1 MTENNFLTKTL
12 TKTALTRRSFLKW
25 SAALGGTT
33 ALAGGLNYGL
43 KAAEEAAVSEGEW
56 IVAACWHNCGGRC
69 PNYALVKDGIVI
81 RQKTDDSHTDTP
93 DFPQQRGCARGRVQ
107 RHQCFGADR
116 IKYPM
121 KRKNWEPGGGWHF
134 CDLVMILVYGQVLEA
149 VLIHTD
155 RSDDELT
162 LVAYLRRAFSISDAD
177 HRSITRSLDRQLEQ
191 TIHRNVLQDFRMR
204 LDDTMDRIGGIF
216 DRLGF
221 QI

>member
-1 MTENNFLTKTL
+1 VETRLSDCLAVFHGATRI
-12 TKTALTRRSFLKW
+12 ALRDGQLS
-25 SAALGGTT
+25 
-33 ALAGGLNYGL
+33 N
-43 KAAEEAAVSEGEW
+43 GEK
-56 IVAACWHNCGGRC
+56 RL
-69 PNYALVKDGIVI
+69 LVKLAHALKLDEDEP
-81 RQKTDDSHTDTP
+81 RQVYDAVVENREP
-93 DFPQQRGCARGRVQ
+93 GRGRE
-107 RHQCFGADR
+107 
-116 IKYPM
+116 IS
-121 KRKNWEPGGGWHF
+121 
-134 CDLVMILVYGQVLEA
+134 DLEMILVYGQVLEA

>member
-1 MTENNFLTKTL
+1 METQLSDCLAVFHGATRI
-12 TKTALTRRSFLKW
+12 ALRDGQLS
-25 SAALGGTT
+25 
-33 ALAGGLNYGL
+33 N
-43 KAAEEAAVSEGEW
+43 GEK
-56 IVAACWHNCGGRC
+56 RL
-69 PNYALVKDGIVI
+69 LVKLAHALKLDEDEP
-81 RQKTDDSHTDTP
+81 RQVYDAVVENREP
-93 DFPQQRGCARGRVQ
+93 GRGRQ
-107 RHQCFGADR
+107 
-116 IKYPM
+116 IS
-121 KRKNWEPGGGWHF
+121 
-134 CDLVMILVYGQVLEA
+134 DLEMILVYGQVLEA

>member
-1 MTENNFLTKTL
+1 METRLSDCLAVFHGATRI
-12 TKTALTRRSFLKW
+12 ALRDGQLS
-25 SAALGGTT
+25 
-33 ALAGGLNYGL
+33 N
-43 KAAEEAAVSEGEW
+43 GEK
-56 IVAACWHNCGGRC
+56 RL
-69 PNYALVKDGIVI
+69 LVKLAHALKLDEDEP
-81 RQKTDDSHTDTP
+81 RQVYDAVVENREP
-93 DFPQQRGCARGRVQ
+93 GRGRQ
-107 RHQCFGADR
+107 
-116 IKYPM
+116 IS
-121 KRKNWEPGGGWHF
+121 
-134 CDLVMILVYGQVLEA
+134 DLEMILVYGQILEA

>member
-1 MTENNFLTKTL
+1 METRLSDCLAVFHGATRI
-12 TKTALTRRSFLKW
+12 ALRDGQLS
-25 SAALGGTT
+25 
-33 ALAGGLNYGL
+33 N
-43 KAAEEAAVSEGEW
+43 GEK
-56 IVAACWHNCGGRC
+56 RL
-69 PNYALVKDGIVI
+69 LVKLAHTLKLDEDEP
-81 RQKTDDSHTDTP
+81 RQVYDAVVENREP
-93 DFPQQRGCARGRVQ
+93 GRGRQ
-107 RHQCFGADR
+107 
-116 IKYPM
+116 IS
-121 KRKNWEPGGGWHF
+121 
-134 CDLVMILVYGQVLEA
+134 DLEMILVYGQVLEA

>member
-1 MTENNFLTKTL
+1 VETRLSDCLAVFHGATRI
-12 TKTALTRRSFLKW
+12 ALRDGQLS
-25 SAALGGTT
+25 
-33 ALAGGLNYGL
+33 N
-43 KAAEEAAVSEGEW
+43 GEK
-56 IVAACWHNCGGRC
+56 RL
-69 PNYALVKDGIVI
+69 LVKLAHALKLDEEEP
-81 RQKTDDSHTDTP
+81 RQVYDAVVEN
-93 DFPQQRGCARGRVQ
+93 R
-107 RHQCFGADR
+107 
-116 IKYPM
+116 
-121 KRKNWEPGGGWHF
+121 EPGLGRQIS
-134 CDLVMILVYGQVLEA
+134 DLEMILVYGQVLEA

>member
-1 MTENNFLTKTL
+1 METRLSDCLAVFHGATRI
-12 TKTALTRRSFLKW
+12 ALRDGQLS
-25 SAALGGTT
+25 
-33 ALAGGLNYGL
+33 N
-43 KAAEEAAVSEGEW
+43 GEK
-56 IVAACWHNCGGRC
+56 RL
-69 PNYALVKDGIVI
+69 LVKLAHALKLDEDEP
-81 RQKTDDSHTDTP
+81 RQVYDAVVEHREP
-93 DFPQQRGCARGRVQ
+93 GRGRQ
-107 RHQCFGADR
+107 
-116 IKYPM
+116 IS
-121 KRKNWEPGGGWHF
+121 
-134 CDLVMILVYGQVLEA
+134 DLEMILVYGQVLEA

-177 HRSITRSLDRQLEQ
+177 HRSITRSLDRQLAQ

>member
-1 MTENNFLTKTL
+1 METQLSDCLAVFHGATRI
-12 TKTALTRRSFLKW
+12 ALRDGQLS
-25 SAALGGTT
+25 
-33 ALAGGLNYGL
+33 N
-43 KAAEEAAVSEGEW
+43 GEK
-56 IVAACWHNCGGRC
+56 RL
-69 PNYALVKDGIVI
+69 LVKLAHALKLDEDDPRQVYDAVI
-81 RQKTDDSHTDTP
+81 ENR
-93 DFPQQRGCARGRVQ
+93 
-107 RHQCFGADR
+107 
-116 IKYPM
+116 
-121 KRKNWEPGGGWHF
+121 EPGQGRQIS
-134 CDLVMILVYGQVLEA
+134 DLEMILIYGQVLEA

>member
-1 MTENNFLTKTL
+1 METRLSDCLAVFHGATRI
-12 TKTALTRRSFLKW
+12 ALRDGQLS
-25 SAALGGTT
+25 
-33 ALAGGLNYGL
+33 N
-43 KAAEEAAVSEGEW
+43 GEK
-56 IVAACWHNCGGRC
+56 RL
-69 PNYALVKDGIVI
+69 LVKLAHALKLDEDEPRQVYDAVI
-81 RQKTDDSHTDTP
+81 ENREP
-93 DFPQQRGCARGRVQ
+93 GRGRQ
-107 RHQCFGADR
+107 
-116 IKYPM
+116 IS
-121 KRKNWEPGGGWHF
+121 
-134 CDLVMILVYGQVLEA
+134 DLEMMLVYGQVLEA

>member
-1 MTENNFLTKTL
+1 METRLSDCLAVFHGATRI
-12 TKTALTRRSFLKW
+12 ALRDGQLS
-25 SAALGGTT
+25 
-33 ALAGGLNYGL
+33 N
-43 KAAEEAAVSEGEW
+43 GEK
-56 IVAACWHNCGGRC
+56 RL
-69 PNYALVKDGIVI
+69 LVKLAHALKLDEDEP
-81 RQKTDDSHTDTP
+81 RQVYDAVVEN
-93 DFPQQRGCARGRVQ
+93 RGPGRGRES
-107 RHQCFGADR
+107 R
-116 IKYPM
+116 
-121 KRKNWEPGGGWHF
+121 
-134 CDLVMILVYGQVLEA
+134 DLEMILVYGQGLEA
-149 VLIHTD
+149 VLIDTD

>member
-1 MTENNFLTKTL
+1 METRLSDCLAVFHGATRI
-12 TKTALTRRSFLKW
+12 ALRDGQLS
-25 SAALGGTT
+25 
-33 ALAGGLNYGL
+33 N
-43 KAAEEAAVSEGEW
+43 GEK
-56 IVAACWHNCGGRC
+56 RL
-69 PNYALVKDGIVI
+69 LVKLAHALKLDEDEPRQVYDAVI
-81 RQKTDDSHTDTP
+81 ENR
-93 DFPQQRGCARGRVQ
+93 
-107 RHQCFGADR
+107 
-116 IKYPM
+116 
-121 KRKNWEPGGGWHF
+121 EPGQGRQIS
-134 CDLVMILVYGQVLEA
+134 DLEMILIYGQVLEA

>member
-1 MTENNFLTKTL
+1 METRLSDCLAVFHGATRI
-12 TKTALTRRSFLKW
+12 ALRDGQLS
-25 SAALGGTT
+25 
-33 ALAGGLNYGL
+33 N
-43 KAAEEAAVSEGEW
+43 GEK
-56 IVAACWHNCGGRC
+56 RL
-69 PNYALVKDGIVI
+69 LVKLAHALKLDEDDPRQVYDAVI
-81 RQKTDDSHTDTP
+81 ENRELGQGRQIS
-93 DFPQQRGCARGRVQ
+93 
-107 RHQCFGADR
+107 
-116 IKYPM
+116 
-121 KRKNWEPGGGWHF
+121 
-134 CDLVMILVYGQVLEA
+134 DLEMILIYGQVLEA